1 MRLHTEPDVD
11 WKNIFQLW
19 REAGEA
25 LPIRVVKNTWS
36 AEVGH
41 YLIVERI
48 EIGRWPYGLAWG
60 QYHWR
65 GVPGPTGEKINQP
78 GTYTWRA
85 L

>member
-1 MRLHTEPDVD
+1 MRLHTEPGLD

-36 AEVGH
+36 AEAGH

-65 GVPGPTGEKINQP
+65 GVPGPTDEKINQP
-78 GTYTWRA
+78 GTYT
-85 L
+85 